1 MFWKGEITMENNNTE
16 RKETSRTYSKEIAAV
31 IRKVFEDDELK
42 FDFEEDEKAAIFDVS
57 FTLDG
62 KPKDMD
68 MRFIVLEDA
77 FAVFAESDAICA
89 DPDNADEMRKIAEFI
104 TRINDARSSFTST
117 LSYEDGRIRGSI
129 FTDCE
134 DSLPS
139 EEIVRN
145 CIRRSFG
152 WIEDFGPGF
161 LKVLYGGV
169 SPKEAFD
176 ACVENEEDDE
186 EDDEEE

>member
-117 LSYEDGRIRGSI
+117 
-129 FTDCE
+129 
-134 DSLPS
+134 
-139 EEIVRN
+139 
-145 CIRRSFG
+145 
-152 WIEDFGPGF
+152 
-161 LKVLYGGV
+161 
-169 SPKEAFD
+169 
-176 ACVENEEDDE
+176 
-186 EDDEEE
+186 